1 MWTLVVDSGKHRGRQ
16 LKLKAETIIVGRS
29 EEAQVRIGSA
39 DVSREHCTLRPTAQ
53 GVLVED
59 HGSRNGTL
67 INDERITSQMLLA
80 PGSTLT
86 VGPMRFRLAKAVRVA
101 DRLSVPTLGSQKLS
115 DDDIASW
122 LTDDEIPLA
131 SDTTVVETESSTA
144 TDIESDTTELE
155 PAPEPSRWVP
165 PASKA
170 KFDSVAEEAAD
181 IIRRHHQMLEAEA
194 GPVGDE

>member
-1 MWTLVVDSGKHRGRQ
+1 MWTLVVDSGKHVGRQ
-16 LKLKAETIIVGRS
+16 LKLKAGKIIVGRS

-39 DVSREHCTLRPTAQ
+39 DVSREHCTLRPTAE

-67 INDERITSQMLLA
+67 INDERITSQTLLT
-80 PGSTLT
+80 PGSILT

-101 DRLSVPTLGSQKLS
+101 DRLSVPPTGSQKLS
-115 DDDIASW
+115 DDDIANW

-131 SDTTVVETESSTA
+131 SDTTVVGTESSTA
-144 TDIESDTTELE
+144 TDVESDTTELE
-155 PAPEPSRWVP
+155 PPRWVP

-181 IIRRHHQMLEAEA
+181 IIRRHQQMLEAEA
-194 GPVGDE
+194 GRTESD